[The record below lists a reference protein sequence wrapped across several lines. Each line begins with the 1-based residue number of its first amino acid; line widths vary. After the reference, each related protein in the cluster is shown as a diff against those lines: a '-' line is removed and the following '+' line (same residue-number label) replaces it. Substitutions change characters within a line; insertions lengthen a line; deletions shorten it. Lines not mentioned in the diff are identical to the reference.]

1 MHKVKNYDFFFNI
14 CIFIKFL
21 LLYAS
26 IGILKLFFQDYEQTE
41 DLTQNGLDLSPGP
54 SPLPQDSPESQTA
67 SPSQSSSIIPP
78 ENQRITRGCKKQIF
92 FYKFEYRYKLIICI
106 AYTRTF

>member
-26 IGILKLFFQDYEQTE
+26 IGILKLFFQDYEQ
-41 DLTQNGLDLSPGP
+41 
-54 SPLPQDSPESQTA
+54 
-67 SPSQSSSIIPP
+67 IP
-78 ENQRITRGCKKQIF
+78 
-92 FYKFEYRYKLIICI
+92 
-106 AYTRTF
+106 